1 MPDTKDLGESL
12 LKTFLGE
19 FETFIGDMLKHA
31 LKAAED
37 EDEKAVISAFH
48 PTLVSQV
55 KELNAYA
62 LSSEKRA
69 SRQQKAEVAQLMK
82 ISSGVSLAKNGNG
95 LLGSIGSAIGK
106 LGISRIVK
114 EIKKIIREIFKL
126 LGIRFPRWLDGI
138 FLLIDEIVDAI
149 LGAGSAKIAS
159 VLSRQEQNYLAELAQ
174 LEKLQQA
181 SSFRWDSDDDDDF

>member
-1 MPDTKDLGESL
+1 MADTKDLGESL
-12 LKTFLGE
+12 LKAFLGE

-69 SRQQKAEVAQLMK
+69 SKQQKAEVAQLMK

-126 LGIRFPRWLDGI
+126 LGIKFPRWLDGI
-138 FLLIDEIVDAI
+138 FLLICLLYTSDAADE
-149 LGAGSAKIAS
+149 
-159 VLSRQEQNYLAELAQ
+159 
-174 LEKLQQA
+174 
-181 SSFRWDSDDDDDF
+181 

>member
-1 MPDTKDLGESL
+1 MADTKDLGESL
-12 LKTFLGE
+12 LKAFLGE

-69 SRQQKAEVAQLMK
+69 SKQQKAEVAQLMK

-126 LGIRFPRWLDGI
+126 LGIKFPRWLDGI

-181 SSFRWDSDDDDDF
+181 SSFRWDSDDDEDF

>member
-1 MPDTKDLGESL
+1 MADTKDLGESL
-12 LKTFLGE
+12 LKAFLGE

-37 EDEKAVISAFH
+37 EDEKDVISAFH

-69 SRQQKAEVAQLMK
+69 SKQQKAEVAQLMK

-126 LGIRFPRWLDGI
+126 LGIKFPRWLDGI

-181 SSFRWDSDDDDDF
+181 SSFRWDSDDDEDF